1 MSIRHLDQVIDEG
14 ELSVENLHTNVAA
27 AKSYHYSRAVI
38 EFEDDLYNVIRG
50 SHTTAPC
57 DIDGN
62 GLQGQDDEQLYKK
75 LDNSRRIHGLST
87 GEQRSFLTLEVL
99 AKRWNIGLNAVRRT
113 IGSTTQAGIR
123 NVLAPG

>member
-1 MSIRHLDQVIDEG
+1 ML
-14 ELSVENLHTNVAA
+14 
-27 AKSYHYSRAVI
+27 
-38 EFEDDLYNVIRG
+38 RG

-62 GLQGQDDEQLYKK
+62 GLQGKDDEQLYKK

-87 GEQRSFLTLEVL
+87 GEQRSVLTPEVL
-99 AKRWNIGLNAVRRT
+99 DKRWHIGLDAMRRT
-113 IGSTTQAGIR
+113 MGSITQAGIR